1 MRPVAARTLR
11 VRVRVGVRGRV
22 RVRVRA
28 RDEEDHPR
36 VRVERAVEGDGTLG
50 ALDSEGEVAP
60 LGPVLDDHAELLRA
74 QVLLHVP
81 A

>member
-1 MRPVAARTLR
+1 M
-11 VRVRVGVRGRV
+11 RV
-22 RVRVRA
+22 RVRVRIRVRVRVRV

-36 VRVERAVEGDGTLG
+36 VRVERAVESDGTLG